1 VSVSSLIENA
11 GLLLIAAAL
20 LVVLVWNRIR
30 RL

>member
-20 LVVLVWNRIR
+20 AIMVVWNRIR